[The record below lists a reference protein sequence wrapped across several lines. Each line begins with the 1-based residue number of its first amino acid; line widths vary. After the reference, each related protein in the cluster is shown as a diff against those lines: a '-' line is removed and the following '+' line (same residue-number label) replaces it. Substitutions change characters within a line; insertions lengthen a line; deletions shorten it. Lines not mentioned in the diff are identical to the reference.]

1 MAKKIDFY
9 ADARKASGSLII
21 TIPARYSKA
30 LQLQDGDHLHLIA
43 EKVGGL
49 QSEDWR
55 SHRFADQQESRQR

>member
-1 MAKKIDFY
+1 MARKIDFY

-49 QSEDWR
+49 QSED
-55 SHRFADQQESRQR
+55 